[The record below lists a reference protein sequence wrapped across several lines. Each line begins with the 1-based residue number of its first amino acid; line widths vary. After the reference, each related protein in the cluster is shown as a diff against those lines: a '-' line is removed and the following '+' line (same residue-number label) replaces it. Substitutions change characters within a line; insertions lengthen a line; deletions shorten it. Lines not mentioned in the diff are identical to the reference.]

1 MIGREQV
8 DIERNSLY
16 MNTLIETIC
25 MERHTITKGR
35 ETDNFGYSQRPTSHA
50 PKETMRVLATGF
62 IICALNCGFFRS
74 TAFSQA
80 DEKPQTTV
88 TVSNSKELT
97 APAGSEL
104 TTEQKVAILKK
115 EELELAER
123 LIQDFPNNINPIMLM
138 GSLWQRHGDA
148 TKAIEYFNKV
158 LEQDPKRSDVYKGIG
173 WFFMHKEQY
182 EQAIGYWQKAIE
194 IDPNIPGVHNN
205 IAIALMGQNKQNQA
219 IEELEKD
226 IQISPRS
233 SFNYFLL
240 GQLYLRQ
247 KEYEKA
253 RNNYEKAIEIQP
265 NNTNAYYGLFTL
277 SARLKQQ
284 TKANEYMAIFKKLKA
299 EDMKIL
305 KDRNELVDD
314 LIDMRKGAV
323 ETYLLAGQMYQAERN
338 YQKAEELL
346 KRATTLDPNNI
357 LCLERLASLYLT
369 GNRLTNAIPLY
380 KKISEIEPKDPLC
393 YLNIG
398 ILSMRLKQLDNAEE
412 AFRKVIEVAPGFSSG
427 YCELAQLYLKTG
439 RGFPEARELAE
450 KAVALEPS
458 ALNYFVLSWAC
469 DMNGDSE
476 NAIKAIVRA
485 IQLEPTN
492 LKYRNVYEHIKSKN

>member
-1 MIGREQV
+1 
-8 DIERNSLY
+8 
-16 MNTLIETIC
+16 
-25 MERHTITKGR
+25 MERHTITEGGKTG
-35 ETDNFGYSQRPTSHA
+35 NFGHTPMSTLRASRQNIRILVA
-50 PKETMRVLATGF
+50 WV
-62 IICALNCGFFRS
+62 IVCALNCGFFCS
-74 TAFSQA
+74 TAFSQI

-88 TVSNSKELT
+88 TASNSKELL
-97 APAGSEL
+97 APADSEL
-104 TTEQKVAILKK
+104 SPEQKVAVLKK
-115 EELELAER
+115 EELELAKR

-138 GSLWQRHGDA
+138 GNIWERHGEA
-148 TKAIEYFNKV
+148 TKALEYFNKV
-158 LEQDPKRSDVYKGIG
+158 LEQDPERPDVYKGIG

-182 EQAIGYWQKAIE
+182 EQAIGYWRKAIE
-194 IDPNIPGVHNN
+194 IDPNTPGMHNN
-205 IAIALMGQNKQNQA
+205 IALALMGQNKQSQA

-226 IQISPRS
+226 IRISPRS

-265 NNTNAYYGLFTL
+265 NYSNAYYGLFTL

-284 TKANEYMAIFKKLKA
+284 TKAKEYMAIFKKLKA

-305 KDRNELVDD
+305 KDRNEVIDD
-314 LIDMRKGAV
+314 LIDMRKGAA
-323 ETYLLAGQMYQAERN
+323 ETYLLAGQMYQAGGN
-338 YQKAEELL
+338 YQQAEELL
-346 KRATTLDPNNI
+346 KKAAALNPKNI
-357 LCLERLASLYLT
+357 LCLEKLASLYLT
-369 GNRLTNAIPLY
+369 SNRLIDAIPLY
-380 KKISEIEPKDPLC
+380 KKISEIDPKDPLC

-398 ILSMRLKQLDNAEE
+398 ILSTRLKQLDNAEE

-450 KAVALEPS
+450 KAVALEAT

-476 NAIKAIVRA
+476 NALKAIMRA
-485 IQLEPTN
+485 IRLEPTN

>member
-1 MIGREQV
+1 MIGGEQV

-16 MNTLIETIC
+16 MNTLIEAIC
-25 MERHTITKGR
+25 MKRHTITEGW
-35 ETDNFGYSQRPTSHA
+35 EIDNFGYSQRPTSHA
-50 PKETMRVLATGF
+50 PKKTMRVLATGF
-62 IICALNCGFFRS
+62 IICALNYAFFRS
-74 TAFSQA
+74 TAFSQV
-80 DEKPQTTV
+80 DKKPQTTV
-88 TVSNSKELT
+88 KVPNSKELT

-104 TTEQKVAILKK
+104 TPEQKVAILKK

-123 LIQDFPNNINPIMLM
+123 LMKDFPNSINPIMLM
-138 GSLWQRHGDA
+138 ANLWERHGDA
-148 TKAIEYFNKV
+148 TKAMEYFNKI
-158 LEQDPKRSDVYKGIG
+158 LEQDPERPDIYKSVG

-205 IAIALMGQNKQNQA
+205 IALALMGQNKQSQA
-219 IEELEKD
+219 IGELEKN

-233 SFNYFLL
+233 SFSYFLL

-265 NNTNAYYGLFTL
+265 NYTNAYYGLFTL

-284 TKANEYMAIFKKLKA
+284 EKAKEYMAVFKKLKA

-314 LIDMRKGAV
+314 LINMRKGATD
-323 ETYLLAGQMYQAERN
+323 TYLLAGQIYQFGGD
-338 YQKAEELL
+338 YQKAEELF

-357 LCLERLASLYLT
+357 LCLERLVSLYLT
-369 GNRLTNAIPLY
+369 SNRLTDAIPFCR
-380 KKISEIEPKDPLC
+380 KISEINPKNPL
-393 YLNIG
+393 YHLNIG
-398 ILSMRLKQLDNAEE
+398 ILSMRLKQMDNAEE
-412 AFRKVIEVAPGFSSG
+412 AFRKVIEVAPGFSGG
-427 YCELAQLYLKTG
+427 YFELAQLYLKTG
-439 RGFPEARELAE
+439 KGYPEARELAE

-476 NAIKAIVRA
+476 NALKAILRS
-485 IQLEPTN
+485 IQLEPAN

>member
-1 MIGREQV
+1 
-8 DIERNSLY
+8 
-16 MNTLIETIC
+16 MNTLIEAIC
-25 MERHTITKGR
+25 MERRTITQGW
-35 ETDNFGYSQRPTSHA
+35 ETGNFGYLQRPTSHA
-50 PKETMRVLATGF
+50 PKQTMRALAAGF
-62 IICALNCGFFRS
+62 IICALNCGFFRA
-74 TAFSQA
+74 TAFSQI
-80 DEKPQTTV
+80 DKKPQTTV
-88 TVSNSKELT
+88 TASNSNELS

-104 TTEQKVAILKK
+104 SPEQEVAVLKK

-123 LIQDFPNNINPIMLM
+123 LIQDFPNSINPTMLM
-138 GSLWQRHGDA
+138 GNLWERHGDA
-148 TKAIEYFNKV
+148 ARAMEYFDKV
-158 LEQDPKRSDVYKGIG
+158 LEQDPERLDVYKSIG

-182 EQAIGYWQKAIE
+182 EQAIGYWQKALE

-205 IAIALMGQNKQNQA
+205 IALALMGQNKQSQA

-233 SFNYFLL
+233 SFSYFLL
-240 GQLYLRQ
+240 GQLFLRQ

-265 NNTNAYYGLFTL
+265 NYTNAYYGLFTL

-284 TKANEYMAIFKKLKA
+284 DKAKEYMAVFKKLKA

-305 KDRNELVDD
+305 KDRNEAVDD
-314 LIDMRKGAV
+314 LIDMRKGAAK
-323 ETYLLAGQMYQAERN
+323 TYLLTGQMYQAGGN
-338 YQKAEELL
+338 FQKAEELL
-346 KRATTLDPNNI
+346 KRATTLNPNNI

-369 GNRLTNAIPLY
+369 SNRLTDAIGLY
-380 KKISEIEPKDPLC
+380 KKISEIVPKDPLC
-393 YLNIG
+393 HLNIG
-398 ILSMRLKQLDNAEE
+398 ILSMRLKQLNNAEE
-412 AFRKVIEVAPGFSSG
+412 AFRKVIEVAPGFSGG

-450 KAVALEPS
+450 KAVALEPT

-485 IQLEPTN
+485 IQLEPAN
-492 LKYRNVYEHIKSKN
+492 VKYRNVYEHIKSKN